1 MAARAL
7 QSTSR
12 MELGVAS
19 VGASM
24 LTALA
29 RLKISEFPDEPAVYV
44 GRSKMEVL
52 LGPRVWDHI
61 VGRTVLDFG
70 CGPGVEAVE
79 MAERGAARVIGIDLR
94 QKWLQMAAKRAEAAG
109 VADRCTF
116 AKTWNEPVDVI
127 LCIDCFEH
135 FAEPAAILRQMRQ
148 LLKPGGRVLVSFGP
162 PWGHPLGGHV
172 YSVFPFSHLL
182 FPDAALV
189 RWRSTFKTDGARTIL
204 ESGLN
209 KMTVGRF
216 ERLIA
221 SSPFRAEQLEVVPIR
236 RLRPIANRLTR
247 EFTTSVVRC
256 QLVAR

>member
-1 MAARAL
+1 
-7 QSTSR
+7 

-24 LTALA
+24 LNAIA
-29 RLKISEFPDEPAVYV
+29 RLKISEFPDESPVYV

-52 LGPRVWDHI
+52 LGPRVWDHV

-70 CGPGVEAVE
+70 CGPGIEAVE
-79 MAERGAARVIGIDLR
+79 MAQRGARRVIGIDLR
-94 QKWLQMAAKRAEAAG
+94 QKWLQMANARAEAAG
-109 VADRCTF
+109 VTGCCTF
-116 AKTWNEPVDVI
+116 AKTWDEPVDVI

-135 FAEPAAILRQMRQ
+135 FADPAAILVQMRR
-148 LLKPGGRVLVSFGP
+148 LLNPGGRVLVSFGP

-172 YSVFPFSHLL
+172 YSVFPFSHLV

-189 RWRSTFKTDGARTIL
+189 RWRSTFKTDGARTVL

-221 SSPFRAEQLEVVPIR
+221 DSPLRAENLEAVPIR

-256 QLVAR
+256 HLIPRDDV

>member
-1 MAARAL
+1 
-7 QSTSR
+7 

-24 LTALA
+24 LSAIA
-29 RLKISEFPDEPAVYV
+29 RLKITEFPDEPAVYA
-44 GRSKMEVL
+44 GRSKIDVL
-52 LGPRVWDHI
+52 LGPQVWDH
-61 VGRTVLDFG
+61 VAGRTVLDFG

-79 MAERGAARVIGIDLR
+79 IAGRGAARVIGIDVR
-94 QKWLQMAAKRAEAAG
+94 STWLQMAAARAQAAG
-109 VADRCTF
+109 VGDRCTF
-116 AKTWNEPVDVI
+116 TARWDEPVDLI

-135 FAEPAAILRQMRQ
+135 FADPAAVLRQMRR
-148 LLKPGGRVLVSFGP
+148 LLKPGARVLVSFGP
-162 PWGHPLGGHV
+162 PWGHPLGGHL
-172 YSVFPFSHLL
+172 YSVFPFSHLV

-221 SSPFRAEQLEVVPIR
+221 ESPLRAEHLEVVPIR
-236 RLRPIANRLTR
+236 KLRPFANRLTR

-256 QLVAR
+256 QLVPRDD